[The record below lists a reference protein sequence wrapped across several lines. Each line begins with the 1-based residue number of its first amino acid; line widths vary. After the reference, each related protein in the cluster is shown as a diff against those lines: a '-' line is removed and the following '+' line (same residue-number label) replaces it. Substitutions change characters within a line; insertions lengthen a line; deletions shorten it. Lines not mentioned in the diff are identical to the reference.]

1 MSQLDL
7 QDFQG
12 QGQIASIFAMYL
24 PDVVDEYPNIRVVA
38 ADMSYGARLDRF
50 KALYPEKFINVG
62 IAEQNML
69 GVCAGLAEEGFKPIA
84 LAQATFITMR
94 DYEPLRQYMS
104 YMGYPIILIGLSAGL
119 GMQFMG
125 NTHYAIEDLSIM
137 RSIPGIDVLSP
148 ADCGEAVKAIQYALK
163 SNRPTYIRLTGSATD
178 KSVYDNDFDYKPE
191 LANVIKNGH
200 EIAIFA
206 TGSMVSRS
214 LDAARIVEDSIGI
227 SVKVVDVHSLSP
239 LDKQVVLD
247 AKSSKL
253 IVSVEEHHTTGGLGS
268 AIADIMAEESGF
280 SPLCKLGIQNKYS
293 IVGDYNFLL
302 EQHRLYPEAIAE
314 DIIIRYKSLE

>member
-24 PDVVDEYPNIRVVA
+24 PDVAEDMPNIRVVA

-104 YMGYPIILIGLSAGL
+104 YMGYPIILIGLSAGFS
-119 GMQFMG
+119 MQFMG

-163 SNRPTYIRLTGSATD
+163 SNRPTYIRLTGSAVD
-178 KSVYDNDFDYKPE
+178 VSVYENDFDYNAEK
-191 LANVIKNGH
+191 ANVVKKGNDIT
-200 EIAIFA
+200 IFA
-206 TGSMVSRS
+206 TGSMVSRAI
-214 LDAARIVEDSIGI
+214 DAAGIVEQQGYT
-227 SVKVVDVHSLSP
+227 VKVVDIHSLAP
-239 LDKQVVLD
+239 FDKQAVID
-247 AKSSKL
+247 AKGSKL
-253 IVSVEEHHTTGGLGS
+253 LVSVEEHHTIGGLGS
-268 AIADIMAEESGF
+268 AIADVMAETSGF
-280 SPLCKLGIQNKYS
+280 APIYKLGIQNKYS
-293 IVGDYNFLL
+293 VVGDYNFLL
-302 EQHRLYPEAIAE
+302 NQHRLYPKAIAE
-314 DIIIRYKSLE
+314 DIINRIKLL

>member
-94 DYEPLRQYMS
+94 DFEPLRQYMS

-163 SNRPTYIRLTGSATD
+163 SDRPTYIRLTGSVAD
-178 KSVYDNDFDYKPE
+178 NGVYENDFEYNPTH
-191 LANVIKNGH
+191 ANIVKDGLDIT
-200 EIAIFA
+200 IFA

-214 LDAARIVEDSIGI
+214 LDAAQIVEENVGV

-239 LDKQVVLD
+239 LDKLVVLE

-268 AIADIMAEESGF
+268 AVADIMAEESGF
-280 SPLCKLGIQNKYS
+280 SPLYKLGIQNKYS
-293 IVGDYNFLL
+293 VVGDYKFLL
-302 EQHRLYPEAIAE
+302 EQHRLYPEAIAQ
-314 DIIIRYKSLE
+314 DIITRYKSLE

>member
-24 PDVVDEYPNIRVVA
+24 PDVIDEYPNIRVVA

-50 KALYPEKFINVG
+50 KALNPEKFINVG

-94 DYEPLRQYMS
+94 DFEPLRQYMS

-148 ADCGEAVKAIQYALK
+148 ADCGEAVKAIQYALN
-163 SNRPTYIRLTGSATD
+163 SDRPTYIRLTGSAA
-178 KSVYDNDFDYKPE
+178 DNDVYENDFEYNPTH
-191 LANVIKNGH
+191 ANIVKDGLDIT
-200 EIAIFA
+200 IFA

-214 LDAARIVEDSIGI
+214 LDAAQIVEENAGV

-239 LDKQVVLD
+239 LDKLVVLE

-268 AIADIMAEESGF
+268 AVADIMAEESGY
-280 SPLCKLGIQNKYS
+280 SPLYKLGIQNKYS
-293 IVGDYNFLL
+293 VVGDYNFLL
-302 EQHRLYPEAIAE
+302 EQHRLYPETIAQ
-314 DIIIRYKSLE
+314 DIITRYKSLE

>member
-1 MSQLDL
+1 MAKLDL

-12 QGQIASIFAMYL
+12 QGQIASIFALYL
-24 PDVVDEYPNIRVVA
+24 PDIAEDMPNIRVVA

-50 KALYPEKFINVG
+50 KSLYPEKFINVG

-163 SNRPTYIRLTGSATD
+163 SNCPTYIRLTGSAAD
-178 KSVYDNDFDYKPE
+178 ACVYENDFDYSPNK
-191 LANVIKNGH
+191 ANVVKDGSDIT
-200 EIAIFA
+200 IFA

-214 LDAARIVEDSIGI
+214 IAAAAIIEKELNDTVC
-227 SVKVVDVHSLSP
+227 VVDLHSLAP
-239 LDKQVVLD
+239 IDKLAITG
-247 AKSSKL
+247 AKMSKL

-280 SPLCKLGIQNKYS
+280 APLYKLGIQNKYS
-293 IVGDYNFLL
+293 VVGDYNFLL

-314 DIIIRYKSLE
+314 NIIKRYKALS

>member
-7 QDFQG
+7 RDFQG

-24 PDVVDEYPNIRVVA
+24 PDAAEEMPNIRVVA
-38 ADMSYGARLDRF
+38 ADMSYGARLERF

-163 SNRPTYIRLTGSATD
+163 SNRPTYIRLTGSAVDTG
-178 KSVYDNDFDYKPE
+178 VYENDFDYNPAK
-191 LANVIKNGH
+191 ANLVKSGSDIT
-200 EIAIFA
+200 IFA

-214 LDAARIVEDSIGI
+214 VEAADIIEAQMGKTVR
-227 SVKVVDVHSLSP
+227 VVDVHALAP
-239 LDKQVVLD
+239 LDKQAIID
-247 AKSSKL
+247 AKNSVL
-253 IVSVEEHHTTGGLGS
+253 LVSVEEHYTTGGLGS
-268 AIADIMAEESGF
+268 AVADIMAEESGF
-280 SPLCKLGIQNKYS
+280 APLYKLGVQNRYS
-293 IVGDYNFLL
+293 VVGDYNYLL
-302 EQHRLYPEAIAE
+302 QQHRLYPKAIAE
-314 DIIIRYKSLE
+314 DIINRIKTLS

>member
-1 MSQLDL
+1 MPQLDL

-24 PDVVDEYPNIRVVA
+24 PDAAEEMPNIRVVA

-69 GVCAGLAEEGFKPIA
+69 GVCAGLAEERFKPIA

-94 DYEPLRQYMS
+94 DYEPIRQYMS

-125 NTHYAIEDLSIM
+125 NTHYAMEDLSIM
-137 RSIPGIDVLSP
+137 RSIPGIDILSP

-163 SNRPTYIRLTGSATD
+163 SNCPTYIRLTGSAAD
-178 KSVYDNDFDYKPE
+178 PGVYENDFDYNPSMSNLVK
-191 LANVIKNGH
+191 AGSDITV
-200 EIAIFA
+200 FA

-214 LDAARIVEDSIGI
+214 IEAARIVEDKVGAT
-227 SVKVVDVHSLSP
+227 VRVVDIHSLSP
-239 LDKQVVLD
+239 FDKQAVID
-247 AKSSKL
+247 AKASKL

-268 AIADIMAEESGF
+268 AIADVMAEVSGF
-280 SPLCKLGIQNKYS
+280 ASLHKLGIQNKYS
-293 IVGDYNFLL
+293 VVGDYNFLL
-302 EQHRLYPEAIAE
+302 EQHHLYPEAIAE
-314 DIIIRYKSLE
+314 DIINRFKTL

>member
-1 MSQLDL
+1 MDL

-24 PDVVDEYPNIRVVA
+24 PDIAEEMSNIKVVA

-94 DYEPLRQYMS
+94 DFEPLRQFMS
-104 YMGYPIILIGLSAGL
+104 YMGYPIILVGLSAGL
-119 GMQFMG
+119 SMQFMG

-148 ADCGEAVKAIQYALK
+148 ADCGEAVKAMQYALK

-178 KSVYDNDFDYKPE
+178 ACVYEHDFEYNPAK
-191 LANVIKNGH
+191 ANTVKEGSDIT
-200 EIAIFA
+200 IFA

-214 LDAARIVEDSIGI
+214 VEAAAIIEKELNMT
-227 SVKVVDVHSLSP
+227 VKVVDVHCLSSI
-239 LDKQVVLD
+239 DKE
-247 AKSSKL
+247 AITASKGSKL
-253 IVSVEEHHTTGGLGS
+253 IVSVEEHHTNGGLGS
-268 AIADIMAEESGF
+268 AVADIMAEVGGF
-280 SPLCKLGIQNKYS
+280 APLYKLGIQNKYS

-302 EQHRLYPEAIAE
+302 NQHRLYPEAIAE
-314 DIIIRYKSLE
+314 DIITRFKSLTV